1 MPSEILHTPIC
12 RKILMECM
20 GYEDTFHAIEEYIQ
34 EFLGE
39 DFRSLALAIRDP
51 DSDNFYFLLKTGNPA
66 FHYFRDK
73 HILSDDLTSY
83 ALIHF
88 SDQEALSDPEGFC
101 REKKLQP
108 SSFSTPVAFA
118 PLSVE
123 GRIQGIV
130 ICSFHP
136 CGEGE
141 MNPFQRTLRLVAE
154 TLSLVLEKIH
164 QFEIISQSL
173 VEMQAISETG
183 VRIYGAKKFDEVL
196 KEIIDN
202 IIEKLGF
209 DRVLIALID
218 NKTYNLMGRITRGY
232 EESLGQVNLSL
243 TTSSDI
249 FAEVA
254 RSGKTQI
261 VQDLRGDQRFPAF
274 MHTRSDVWQCAV
286 VPLISTEGRIWGIL
300 SADHKENRGQMT
312 VHRLQV
318 LEEFA
323 RHAGIAIENA
333 RLYEHIEFMSQIDGL
348 TQVFNRQYFDQAM
361 KREIPR
367 VKRYNQPLS
376 LLMLDVCDF
385 KNFNDR
391 YGHVVGD
398 EILKTVARLLQENV
412 RETDIVARYGGDEF
426 VILMPNTSED
436 QAKLV
441 RERIERA
448 ALQHHNNEQDQK
460 KQFRISLGLRS
471 ATALNVDNILI
482 EADRAMYKGR
492 ELHVKQSLLHAL
504 IANDVSEVER
514 WDRFIANILKIL
526 TEKEPHFHNH
536 SRRVMNYAVRMCQIL
551 GLDSYFLEVI
561 SIASLLHDIGKI
573 SISSE
578 LLRSTSPLTP
588 EEYEIVKTHT
598 VLGVDLLKAADYLKE
613 VREIISNHHERWD
626 GKTDGSFPGYLEGR
640 SADAIPLGARILKLA
655 DSYDAMTS
663 LRPYAQPLNQDE
675 AIRIILNEQG
685 RSFDPQIVKVFVP
698 YLRTITT
705 SLSGSLPL

>member
-1 MPSEILHTPIC
+1 MPSEILNTPIC

-20 GYEDTFHAIEEYIQ
+20 GYEDTFHAIEDYIH

-39 DFRSLALAIRDP
+39 DFRSLTLALRDP
-51 DSDNFYFLLKTGNPA
+51 DSDNFYFLLQTGNPA
-66 FHYFRDK
+66 FHYFSDK

-83 ALIHF
+83 VLIHF
-88 SDQEALSDPEGFC
+88 PGQVMLSDPEGFC
-101 REKKLQP
+101 REKNLRP
-108 SSFSTPVAFA
+108 CSFSAPVAFA

-123 GRIQGIV
+123 GKIQGML
-130 ICSFHP
+130 ICSCHP

-141 MNPFQRTLRLVAE
+141 ENPFHRTLRLIAE
-154 TLSLVLEKIH
+154 TLSLVLEKVH
-164 QFEIISQSL
+164 QFEIISRSL

-183 VRIYGAKKFDEVL
+183 VRMYGAKKFDDVL
-196 KEIIDN
+196 REIVDN
-202 IIEKLGF
+202 VIEKLGF

-218 NKTYNLMGRITRGY
+218 DKTYNLMGRITRGY
-232 EESLGQVNLSL
+232 EESVGLVNFSL

-254 RSGKTQI
+254 RSGKSQI
-261 VQDLRGDQRFPAF
+261 VQDIRGDQRFPEF
-274 MHTRSDVWQCAV
+274 MHSRSDVWQCAV
-286 VPLISTEGRIWGIL
+286 VPLVSTEGRIWGIL
-300 SADHKENRGQMT
+300 SADHKENHGQIT

-323 RHAGIAIENA
+323 RHAGIAIENV
-333 RLYEHIEFMSQIDGL
+333 RLYEHIEFISQVDGL

-385 KNFNDR
+385 KKFNDR

-436 QAKLV
+436 QSKMV

-448 ALQHHNNEQDQK
+448 ALLHNNNQQEPQ
-460 KQFRISLGLRS
+460 KQFRISLGLHS

-492 ELHVKQSLLHAL
+492 ELHVKQSLLYAL
-504 IANDVSEVER
+504 IANDASEVER

-526 TEKEPHFHNH
+526 AEKEPHFHNH
-536 SRRVMNYAVRMCQIL
+536 SRRVMNYAVQMCQIL
-551 GLDSYFLEVI
+551 GLESYFLEVI
-561 SIASLLHDIGKI
+561 SISALLHDIGKI

-578 LLRSTSPLTP
+578 LLRSTSPLAP
-588 EEYEIVKTHT
+588 EEYEIIKTHT

-613 VREIISNHHERWD
+613 VREIIYSHHERWD
-626 GKTDGSFPGYLEGR
+626 GKTEGSFPGYPEGI
-640 SADAIPLGARILKLA
+640 SGEAIPIGARILKLA
-655 DSYDAMTS
+655 DCYDAMTS
-663 LRPYAQPLNQDE
+663 LRPYAQPLNPDQ
-675 AIRIILNEQG
+675 AIRVLLDEQG
-685 RSFDPQIVKVFVP
+685 CSFDPQIVRVFVP
-698 YLRTITT
+698 YLRTITA
-705 SLSGSLPL
+705 SLSGSFPL